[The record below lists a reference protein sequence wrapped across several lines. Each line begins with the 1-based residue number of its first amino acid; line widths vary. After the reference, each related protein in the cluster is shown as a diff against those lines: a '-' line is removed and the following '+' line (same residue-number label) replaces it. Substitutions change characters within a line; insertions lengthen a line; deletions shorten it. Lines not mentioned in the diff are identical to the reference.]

1 MNETL
6 IPTLPLFGH
15 LSEAIKCN

>member
-6 IPTLPLFGH
+6 IPTLPLVGH